1 MPLDLK
7 TEPGISLL
15 RCRRSSA
22 KPTEHASMLR
32 YYHTALDL
40 AVVCMQLY
48 MPIGSQMHLYVG
60 YNQLWV
66 AKMLEV
72 MNEYE
77 QVCA

>member
-1 MPLDLK
+1 
-7 TEPGISLL
+7 
-15 RCRRSSA
+15 
-22 KPTEHASMLR
+22 MLR